1 MNADNLRLT
10 LKSGPVVI
18 ALSLIM
24 VLIGIA
30 MALSL
35 QFRQRFTPADA
46 GATVTLTMWYLGGG
60 SHHEKRFTDDIVR
73 RYEQEHPGVKVLV
86 TYYNSLDEYI
96 RIINSAL
103 AGETAFPD
111 LARGD
116 QGSHSVDA
124 LVRQGRLVDLSGA
137 AARRGWRD
145 RLQPGMLEYL
155 GRRYTGGTFL
165 IPSRIHFAGVFYNRQ
180 VFERLGI
187 QIPRTEAEFES
198 LLALLKRKGHTPL
211 VIGGKTG
218 DHLLFQWY
226 ALINNRLEL
235 IDRPASEILGD
246 LFAGKNSVAFD
257 SEPFKQGA
265 EKMMD
270 WMRRGYFNRDFVGL
284 TGAEAY
290 DRFLEGR
297 SPLYLGL
304 GGSWAQERERAHPP
318 QFVVGFFPFPPS
330 ELGKRAIATGSPT
343 AVWQVFKGDDQA
355 AAIELTDWMLS
366 HEVGRFLIEN
376 QNLPALRVD
385 DLRGV
390 SLAPHLLEELSA
402 FKECDLGIFYDN
414 ASPALRAV
422 MKEGLIQLMAGEKT
436 VNGLVTETQAAFQKD
451 LDSTPL
457 SVAR

>member
-1 MNADNLRLT
+1 MNVDNQRLT
-10 LKSGPVVI
+10 LKSAPVVI
-18 ALSLIM
+18 GLTLIG
-24 VLIGIA
+24 VIGIA
-30 MALSL
+30 MALTF
-35 QFRQRFTPADA
+35 QFRQRFTLA
-46 GATVTLTMWYLGGG
+46 GTGASVTLTMWYLGAGG
-60 SHHEKRFTDDIVR
+60 HHEKRFTDEMVR
-73 RYEQEHPGVKVLV
+73 RYEQEHPGVDVMV

-103 AGETAFPD
+103 AGETPFPD

-124 LVRQGRLVDLSGA
+124 LVRQGRLVDLSDE

-165 IPSRIHFAGVFYNRQ
+165 IPSWIHFAGVFYNRQ
-180 VFERLGI
+180 VFERLGL

-198 LLALLKRKGHTPL
+198 LLGRLKREGQTPL
-211 VIGGKTG
+211 VIGEKTG
-218 DHLLFQWY
+218 DQLLFHWY
-226 ALINNRLEL
+226 ALINNRLDL
-235 IDRPASEILGD
+235 IDRPAREILGD

-257 SEPFKQGA
+257 SEPFRQGA
-265 EKMMD
+265 EKMKE
-270 WMRRGYFNRDFVGL
+270 WMRRGYFNHDFAGL
-284 TGAEAY
+284 TSAEAY
-290 DRFLEGR
+290 DRFLEGK

-318 QFVVGFFPFPPS
+318 QFVIGFFPFPPT
-330 ELGKRAIATGSPT
+330 ELGKRAIATGAPT
-343 AVWQVFKGDDQA
+343 AVWQVFKGNDQA

-451 LDSTPL
+451 LDSAPL
-457 SVAR
+457 SIAR

>member
-1 MNADNLRLT
+1 MNVDNQRLT
-10 LKSGPVVI
+10 LKSGHVVI
-18 ALSLIM
+18 ALMLIG
-24 VLIGIA
+24 VIGIA
-30 MALSL
+30 MALTL
-35 QFRQRFTPADA
+35 QFRQRFTPAGA
-46 GATVTLTMWYLGGG
+46 GASVTLTMWYLGAGG
-60 SHHEKRFTDDIVR
+60 HHEKRFTDEVIR
-73 RYEQEHPGVKVLV
+73 RYEQEHPGVEVLV
-86 TYYNSLDEYI
+86 TYINSLDEYI

-124 LVRQGRLVDLSGA
+124 LVRQGRLVDLSVE

-180 VFERLGI
+180 VFERLGL

-198 LLALLKRKGHTPL
+198 LLGQLKRKGKTPL
-211 VIGGKTG
+211 VIGEKTG
-218 DHLLFQWY
+218 DQLLFHWY
-226 ALINNRLEL
+226 ALINNRLDL
-235 IDRPASEILGD
+235 IDRPAREILGD

-257 SEPFKQGA
+257 SEPFRQGA
-265 EKMMD
+265 EKMK
-270 WMRRGYFNRDFVGL
+270 DFAGL
-284 TGAEAY
+284 TSAEAY
-290 DRFLEGR
+290 DRFLEGK

-318 QFVVGFFPFPPS
+318 QFVIGFFPFPPS
-330 ELGKRAIATGSPT
+330 ELGNRAIATGAPT
-343 AVWQVFKGDDQA
+343 AVWQVFKGNDQA

-451 LDSTPL
+451 LDSAPL
-457 SVAR
+457 SIAR

>member
-1 MNADNLRLT
+1 MPSFVR
-10 LKSGPVVI
+10 
-18 ALSLIM
+18 
-24 VLIGIA
+24 
-30 MALSL
+30 
-35 QFRQRFTPADA
+35 A
-46 GATVTLTMWYLGGG
+46 G
-60 SHHEKRFTDDIVR
+60 
-73 RYEQEHPGVKVLV
+73 
-86 TYYNSLDEYI
+86 
-96 RIINSAL
+96 
-103 AGETAFPD
+103 
-111 LARGD
+111 
-116 QGSHSVDA
+116 
-124 LVRQGRLVDLSGA
+124 LVDLSGA

-155 GRRYTGGTFL
+155 GRRYTGGIFL

-180 VFERLGI
+180 VFESFGL

-198 LLALLKRKGHTPL
+198 LLASLKRKGQTPL

-226 ALINNRLEL
+226 ALINNRLDL
-235 IDRPASEILGD
+235 IDRPAREILGD

-265 EKMMD
+265 EKMKD

-290 DRFLEGR
+290 DRFLEGG

-343 AVWQVFKGDDQA
+343 AVWQVFKGNDQA

-414 ASPALRAV
+414 ASPALRSV

-436 VNGLVTETQAAFQKD
+436 VKGLVTETQAAFQKD
-451 LDSTPL
+451 LDSPPL

>member
-1 MNADNLRLT
+1 MNVDNLRVT
-10 LKSGPVVI
+10 LKSIPVAIV
-18 ALSLIM
+18 LM
-24 VLIGIA
+24 LIGMIVIA
-30 MALSL
+30 MALML
-35 QFRQRFTPADA
+35 QFRQRLTPAGT
-46 GATVTLTMWYLGGG
+46 GATVTLTMWYLGAGG
-60 SHHEKRFTDDIVR
+60 HHEKRFTDEMVR
-73 RYEQEHPGVKVLV
+73 RYEQGHPGVKVLV

-124 LVRQGRLVDLSGA
+124 LVRQGRLVDLSSEA
-137 AARRGWRD
+137 VRRGWRD

-180 VFERLGI
+180 VFEKLGL
-187 QIPRTEAEFES
+187 QIPRTEREFES
-198 LLALLKRKGHTPL
+198 LLALLKREGQIPL
-211 VIGGKTG
+211 VISGKTG
-218 DHLLFQWY
+218 DHLLFHWY
-226 ALINNRLEL
+226 ALINNRLNL
-235 IDRPASEILGD
+235 IDRPTREILND

-265 EKMMD
+265 EKIKE
-270 WMRRGYFNRDFVGL
+270 WMRRGYFNHDFASL
-284 TGAEAY
+284 TGPEAY
-290 DRFLEGR
+290 DRFLEGK

-318 QFVVGFFPFPPS
+318 QFVIGFFPFPPP

-343 AVWQVFKGDDQA
+343 SVWQVFKGDDQA

-376 QNLPALRVD
+376 QNLPALRMD
-385 DLRGV
+385 DLRGI
-390 SLAPHLLEELSA
+390 SLAPHLLEEISA

-414 ASPALRAV
+414 ASPALRGV
-422 MKEGLIQLMAGEKT
+422 MKQGVIQLMAGEKT
-436 VNGLVTETQAAFQKD
+436 VDGLVTETQAAFQKD
-451 LDSTPL
+451 LDSSPL
-457 SVAR
+457 TIAR

>member
-1 MNADNLRLT
+1 MNVDNLRLT
-10 LKSGPVVI
+10 LKSRPVVTV
-18 ALSLIM
+18 LTLI

-30 MALSL
+30 MALTL
-35 QFRQRFTPADA
+35 QFRQRFTPTGA

-60 SHHEKRFTDDIVR
+60 SHHEKRFTDDMVR
-73 RYEQEHPGVKVLV
+73 RYEQEHPGVDVLV

-103 AGETAFPD
+103 AGETDFPD

-124 LVRQGRLVDLSGA
+124 LIRQGRLVDLSGA
-137 AARRGWRD
+137 AARRGWKD

-180 VFERLGI
+180 IFERLGL

-198 LLALLKRKGHTPL
+198 LLASLKRKGQTPL
-211 VIGGKTG
+211 MIGGKTG
-218 DHLLFQWY
+218 DHLLFHWY
-226 ALINNRLEL
+226 ALINNRLDL
-235 IDRPASEILGD
+235 IDRPAREILGD

-265 EKMMD
+265 EKMKE

-318 QFVVGFFPFPPS
+318 QFVIGFFPFPPS
-330 ELGKRAIATGSPT
+330 KLGNRAIASGAPT
-343 AVWQVFKGDDQA
+343 AVWQVFKGNNQA

-451 LDSTPL
+451 LDSSPL
-457 SVAR
+457 SIAR